1 MGKRVRFNDDAR
13 QSLWRG
19 IDQLASAVRITLGPR
34 GRSVVVDRA
43 HGQTP
48 SITRDGIAVAQEL
61 ELPDP
66 FENIGVQMLREVALR
81 TGVEAGDGTS
91 TATVLAHR
99 IVGDGFVAVRSGGNP
114 VAIRRG
120 IDAAVAAA
128 LTELAAQ
135 ARPIESE
142 TDLARVATLAAG
154 DAELGALIAQ
164 AIGAVGRHGVVAVEE
179 GPGMGVTLEVV
190 DGVRIAAGYA
200 SPYFVTDADDMEVA
214 IEHPLVFLCDG
225 VLTRPTDI
233 VPALEHATAQQRPLL
248 CVCED
253 IETDALAVMVVNR
266 LRGTAPGLAV
276 KAPGNATA
284 RRQLLED
291 LATATGAT
299 LVGNATGT
307 SAARVKSE
315 HLGRAVRVTANA
327 DHTVVLQGG
336 GRTEAV
342 RAQIAALERALA
354 ATTTTSERELLVQR
368 LARLAGVIAVLR
380 VGAATDFEREA
391 RRSQLEDAL
400 AATRSAIEE
409 GIVPG
414 GGVALLR
421 CGAKLESLVLK
432 TLEQPGRDIVMA
444 ALAAPARQIA
454 HNAGAEGDSVVAR
467 LRSGGQWYGFD
478 AMTGEFVQL
487 DTEGIVDPAKVA
499 RCALQNAGALGG
511 LVLTT
516 DALVVDN
523 DRGEKP
529 EPGAGSG
536 E

>member
-1 MGKRVRFNDDAR
+1 MGKRVRFDDEAR

-66 FENIGVQMLREVALR
+66 FENMGVQMLRDVALR
-81 TGVEAGDGTS
+81 TGIEAGDGTS

-99 IVGDGFVAVRSGGNP
+99 IIGEGFAAVRAGGNP

-120 IDAAVAAA
+120 IDAAVIAA
-128 LTELAAQ
+128 LAEMASH

-142 TDLARVATLAAG
+142 LDLARVATLAAG
-154 DAELGALIAQ
+154 DAELGALIAH
-164 AIGAVGRHGVVAVEE
+164 AIESVGRHGEVTVEE
-179 GPGMGVTLEVV
+179 GRGLGVTLEVV
-190 DGVRIAAGYA
+190 DGLRIDAGYA
-200 SPYFVTDADDMEVA
+200 SPYFVTDGDDMEVA
-214 IEHPLVFLCDG
+214 IEYPLVFVVDG
-225 VLTRPTDI
+225 VLTRPADI
-233 VPALEHATAQQRPLL
+233 VPALEHAAAQQRPLL

-253 IETDALAVMVVNR
+253 IGTEALAVMVVNR

-276 KAPGNATA
+276 KAPGNPVA

-291 LATATGAT
+291 LATVTGAM
-299 LVGNATGT
+299 LLGAG
-307 SAARVKSE
+307 SGIPPSGVKPE

-327 DHTVVLQGG
+327 DHTIVLQGG
-336 GRTEAV
+336 GRTEQV
-342 RAQIAALERALA
+342 RSRMAEFERARA
-354 ATTTTSERELLVQR
+354 NAGPGAERDPLSCR

-380 VGAATDFEREA
+380 VGAPTDVEREA
-391 RRSQLEDAL
+391 LRSQLEDAL

-409 GIVPG
+409 GVVAG
-414 GGVALLR
+414 GGVALMR
-421 CGAKLESLVLK
+421 AASKLERLQLK
-432 TLEQPGRDIVMA
+432 PLEMPGRDIVMA

-454 HNAGAEGDSVVAR
+454 MNAGAEGDLVIAR

-478 AMTGEFVQL
+478 ALTGSYVEL
-487 DTEGIVDPAKVA
+487 DAEGIVDPAKVA

-516 DALVVDN
+516 DALVVD
-523 DRGEKP
+523 DDKGEQP
-529 EPGAGSG
+529 E
-536 E
+536 